1 MCGGWFGNR
10 LTAAFATAFGM
21 SLMLAANNLS
31 AAQQRH
37 INQVNPD
44 LDSDDQLAPSQMR
57 QPLPG
62 AVSQPASA
70 GHASAPAVRHT
81 GSAPAAEVSTH
92 TLACSG
98 TFAKDSSHLKLA
110 MTFDS
115 KNITFTDVDANGTKV
130 PASVLYPK
138 DPRRRL
144 EVWWANPAARSDTYL
159 IVINGKSNWAAPGGL
174 RLRLTLAHLEKLNH
188 KAFKVKGFDKDGV
201 ASGSDWDGGV
211 LSPLPRGCTSAS
223 TLPPHPQSSPHTPA

>member
-1 MCGGWFGNR
+1 MRSGWFGNR
-10 LTAAFATAFGM
+10 LTAAFATAFGL
-21 SLMLAANNLS
+21 SLALAANNLS
-31 AAQQRH
+31 AAPQRQ

-57 QPLPG
+57 QALPG

-70 GHASAPAVRHT
+70 GRSPAPAVRHA
-81 GSAPAAEVSTH
+81 GPAPAAEASTH

-98 TFAKDSSHLKLA
+98 TFGKDSSHLKLA

-115 KNITFTDVDANGTKV
+115 KNITFTDIDANGTKV

-144 EVWWANPAARSDTYL
+144 E
-159 IVINGKSNWAAPGGL
+159 GGWGTTG
-174 RLRLTLAHLEKLNH
+174 R
-188 KAFKVKGFDKDGV
+188 
-201 ASGSDWDGGV
+201 GSDNI
-211 LSPLPRGCTSAS
+211 
-223 TLPPHPQSSPHTPA
+223 

>member
-1 MCGGWFGNR
+1 MRSGWFGNR
-10 LTAAFATAFGM
+10 LTAAFATVFGL
-21 SLMLAANNLS
+21 SLALAANSLS
-31 AAQQRH
+31 AAAQRH

-81 GSAPAAEVSTH
+81 GPTAAAEVSTH

-110 MTFDS
+110 MIFDS

-144 EVWWANPAARSDTYL
+144 EV
-159 IVINGKSNWAAPGGL
+159 
-174 RLRLTLAHLEKLNH
+174 
-188 KAFKVKGFDKDGV
+188 
-201 ASGSDWDGGV
+201 
-211 LSPLPRGCTSAS
+211 
-223 TLPPHPQSSPHTPA
+223 